1 MAVALFKEPPL
12 PRPALAFSGG
22 FAFLSDDV
30 SGVTAYDVMGECEQ
44 TECEAGCMLSVTP
57 VWGGIGTGTG
67 NGHRPCQDA
76 ENMAR

>member
-44 TECEAGCMLSVTP
+44 TECEAGQQGCTVTRHGLVP
-57 VWGGIGTGTG
+57 LPID
-67 NGHRPCQDA
+67 RFPPCCP
-76 ENMAR
+76 